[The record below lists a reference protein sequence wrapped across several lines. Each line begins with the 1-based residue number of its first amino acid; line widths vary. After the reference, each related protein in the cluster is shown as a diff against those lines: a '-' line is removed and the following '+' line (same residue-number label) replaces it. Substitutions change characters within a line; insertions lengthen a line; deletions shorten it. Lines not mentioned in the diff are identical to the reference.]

1 MHVAVEEAKPG
12 EHRYLSLKWKAFIA
26 LSLVLLTVNA
36 GLAYLVFAKASRQH
50 ESRQSDRREA
60 QVRELDVVLSKGLE
74 SVSNFASFI
83 PLLSAQPLSAGSGRP
98 DQIISAVLAEHGLL
112 LTVEWGVEGVHYFAA
127 ERPAQPVLSWPPDR
141 VVPPV
146 EDSLRR
152 ARLDEV
158 PQGQLYCEAGC
169 YQVVTLPLLEQGR
182 TVGYL
187 VVERS
192 IADSLKE
199 FFMLS
204 GADIAL
210 TGVSGPKLPGG
221 GRLSAWARDVLVIT
235 HESNTFPVLEKLS
248 QDVGM
253 DELLAGARQVELGS
267 EWYEVFARRAS
278 HGSGEPVLLM
288 VNRVTHQ
295 VQAIRDATRDSLI
308 LGLVGLA
315 ASEMILLLLMW
326 GPMQRIQDVVR
337 ALPFLAQKSFIRL
350 RSELPYLP
358 VDRAPRDEIDVMV
371 AVIREVSG
379 QVEALDEARSAAES
393 ALRQSERELQLAQSM
408 ARVASWTG
416 YPLEGTF
423 ELTQGA
429 GHIDNALE
437 GVRTW
442 TQFMS
447 LVHPEDRR
455 DVTVAWRRGR
465 AGGHLDVEFRLL
477 FAGRCID
484 VHAMAQFE
492 FIGPRRVLRAAGMM
506 QDITTT
512 RSVQRLLQEQRDRL
526 EKEVAERTLELEAA
540 RHQAEGL
547 AKAKGEFLA
556 NMSHEIRTPMSAV
569 LGFSELGLRESH
581 NRKIAGTFEQIM
593 QAGEHLLRLVNDV
606 LDISKLEAGALT
618 IRSAPFQLRKV
629 VGSSTEMLRPHAESK
644 GLQMHVSISEAV
656 PQWVLGDG
664 HRVQQILINLM
675 GNAIKFTPSGSVS
688 LDVDAESQHCCF
700 RVRDTGI
707 GMTDRQLRNV
717 FAPFHQ
723 CDDPSSGNHE
733 GTGLGL
739 TISNKLAVLMHGEIR
754 VHSTPGVGSEFVLC
768 LPLRPAEAADS
779 APAPVDERAAAGR
792 QRLAGI
798 RVLLAD
804 DSEINHTV
812 MRALLEAEGAGVTR
826 VDDGAKAVDAVMGA
840 RERPFDLVLMDVQ
853 MPGMDGRQA
862 TRRLRETH
870 PDLPVIGL
878 TAHVSE
884 EERQKSLASG
894 MDDQLVK
901 PVMQDKLVATILR
914 HLDAG

>member
-1 MHVAVEEAKPG
+1 
-12 EHRYLSLKWKAFIA
+12 
-26 LSLVLLTVNA
+26 
-36 GLAYLVFAKASRQH
+36 
-50 ESRQSDRREA
+50 
-60 QVRELDVVLSKGLE
+60 
-74 SVSNFASFI
+74 
-83 PLLSAQPLSAGSGRP
+83 
-98 DQIISAVLAEHGLL
+98 
-112 LTVEWGVEGVHYFAA
+112 
-127 ERPAQPVLSWPPDR
+127 
-141 VVPPV
+141 
-146 EDSLRR
+146 
-152 ARLDEV
+152 
-158 PQGQLYCEAGC
+158 
-169 YQVVTLPLLEQGR
+169 
-182 TVGYL
+182 
-187 VVERS
+187 
-192 IADSLKE
+192 
-199 FFMLS
+199 
-204 GADIAL
+204 
-210 TGVSGPKLPGG
+210 
-221 GRLSAWARDVLVIT
+221 
-235 HESNTFPVLEKLS
+235 
-248 QDVGM
+248 
-253 DELLAGARQVELGS
+253 
-267 EWYEVFARRAS
+267 
-278 HGSGEPVLLM
+278 
-288 VNRVTHQ
+288 
-295 VQAIRDATRDSLI
+295 
-308 LGLVGLA
+308 
-315 ASEMILLLLMW
+315 
-326 GPMQRIQDVVR
+326 
-337 ALPFLAQKSFIRL
+337 
-350 RSELPYLP
+350 
-358 VDRAPRDEIDVMV
+358 
-371 AVIREVSG
+371 
-379 QVEALDEARSAAES
+379 
-393 ALRQSERELQLAQSM
+393 
-408 ARVASWTG
+408 
-416 YPLEGTF
+416 
-423 ELTQGA
+423 
-429 GHIDNALE
+429 
-437 GVRTW
+437 
-442 TQFMS
+442 
-447 LVHPEDRR
+447 
-455 DVTVAWRRGR
+455 
-465 AGGHLDVEFRLL
+465 
-477 FAGRCID
+477 
-484 VHAMAQFE
+484 
-492 FIGPRRVLRAAGMM
+492 MM

-656 PQWVLGDG
+656 PQWVSGDG
-664 HRVQQILINLM
+664 HRVQQILINIV
-675 GNAIKFTPSGSVS
+675 GNAIKFTHSGSVS
-688 LDVDAESQHCCF
+688 LDVYAESQHCCF

-707 GMTDRQLRNV
+707 GMTDKQLRNV

-723 CDDPSSGNHE
+723 CENRSSGNHE

-739 TISNKLAVLMHGEIR
+739 TISNKLAVLMHGEIQ

-768 LPLRPAEAADS
+768 LPLRPAEAAGT
-779 APAPVDERAAAGR
+779 APAPVDERATAGR

-894 MDDQLVK
+894 MADQLVK